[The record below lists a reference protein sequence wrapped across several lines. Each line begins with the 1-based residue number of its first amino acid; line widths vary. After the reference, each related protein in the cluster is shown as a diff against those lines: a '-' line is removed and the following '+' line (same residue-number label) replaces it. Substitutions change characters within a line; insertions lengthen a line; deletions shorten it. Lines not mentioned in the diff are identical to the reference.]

1 MQTACFLSIIY
12 HCLVCLQSVSRGREV
27 CIFFFSLSVSAC
39 TCMLS
44 VESLVFPLDRGSNKS
59 FILSESTILSTIYL
73 LEVVI
78 GCCA

>member
-1 MQTACFLSIIY
+1 MLIPQLYITALCVCKVFLEEEKF
-12 HCLVCLQSVSRGREV
+12 V
-27 CIFFFSLSVSAC
+27 FFFLYSVSAC
-39 TCMLS
+39 TCLLS
-44 VESLVFPLDRGSNKS
+44 MESLVFPLDRGSHRS

>member
-1 MQTACFLSIIY
+1 MY
-12 HCLVCLQSVSRGREV
+12 
-27 CIFFFSLSVSAC
+27 FFFSLSVSAC